1 MSKLCN
7 VKSKKGISLAYA
19 LIVCLFLFLIT
30 GGIATVALLQQN
42 ETGSDLNVRQAYIS
56 AKSGLDTMKDAL
68 KNNVITNTSLPSGS
82 DTKYYV
88 MYTDDTGTL
97 HCETFNADAEESAKE
112 RAKEIEAS
120 DDFTLVGGEGTYF
133 KIAGK
138 PGGGDTYSVTAL
150 NVTGKYNNNVSMN
163 KGDLSF
169 DAVIYKKYTYKLK
182 PTDPPTDSPIN
193 PPTDTPT
200 GLTDPPTDTPSDTP
214 SVSGRGGGTFLMVD
228 QQAAINELRNASGSS
243 AQKMLNEMH
252 IGNSGGSATASDG
265 QVIYTLDTQANFKTS
280 VSYTPLVYSQTLKV
294 TTQNGKS
301 QISAYNQGVY
311 LRGTYAGS
319 EVNQYAQVNG
329 NPKDLGRVSYFSQ
342 NGDYEASINCTF
354 LSIANNF
361 VTIEKSPIISYLG
374 SYGRNYVYI
383 RLEKDITFHMCRDN
397 DRSYDAGSS
406 FTKSAGWYKF
416 HTDKSKYLYD
426 DRSYNGY
433 ENRGYGPWEKLNYTP
448 SSAELGCVDVL
459 SEILSYFE
467 DGGQIHTGCN
477 ETKSVYG
484 DDACIQILGNDGQ
497 YIGNNHG
504 GYSTSDVDGYYAGY
518 YQDRSKMNIFLAP
531 CHGPDFSGYFH
542 WFAGRSFNLYYYSK
556 NDFTVQ
562 DGAHIRMSSP
572 TIVLTIGPQPERS
585 NDPNICD
592 RGVTISNTVKQGG
605 DNASFKLYG
614 AVEESGKPGGLRY
627 GTGSCSKLM
636 VMCDFNIVYNGGSY
650 GVRKGIY
657 TNVPTGLD
665 LFSDAGRDYFTTTTP
680 SPLPVSSTGSSLTF
694 SSSSSVL
701 PASVNTAGS
710 TASGNVFA
718 NMFTR
723 LFSNMFRIVPNATTT
738 LLAPDGT
745 TSVKTIGLTDVAGRS
760 AIAFN
765 KKVETIMYKNPDASG
780 KYHTLSVGGSGLKVQ
795 RELSNG
801 AVVDSIVFQDAGNY
815 NIPINPGSTVEVS
828 DGIELSGSALEARA
842 GLVGSNF
849 ELAGTPETHI
859 AIPSERY
866 Y

>member
-1 MSKLCN
+1 MSKLFN

-68 KNNVITNTSLPSGS
+68 KNNIITNANLPSGS
-82 DTKYYV
+82 DAKYYV
-88 MYTDDTGTL
+88 MYTDDSGTL
-97 HCETFNADAEESAKE
+97 HCETFDADSEANAKE

-120 DDFTLVGGEGTYF
+120 DDYTLIGGEGTYF
-133 KIAGK
+133 KIASK
-138 PGGGDTYSVTAL
+138 AGGDTYSVTAL

-169 DAVIYKKYTYKLK
+169 DAVIYKKYIYKLK
-182 PTDPPTDSPIN
+182 PTDPPTY
-193 PPTDTPT
+193 PPTGTTTLTTTPT
-200 GLTDPPTDTPSDTP
+200 TEPSTEITTGPPHI
-214 SVSGRGGGTFLMVD
+214 SGYGGGTFLMVD
-228 QQAAINELRNASGSS
+228 QQAAINELRNSSGSS

-265 QVIYTLDTQANFKTS
+265 QLIYTLDTQANFKTS

-319 EVNQYAQVNG
+319 EVNQYAQVSG

-416 HTDKSKYLYD
+416 HTDKNKYLYD
-426 DRSYNGY
+426 PRDYNSG
-433 ENRGYGPWEKLNYTP
+433 GPWEKLSYTP

-459 SEILSYFE
+459 SEILSYLE

-484 DDACIQILGNDGQ
+484 DDACIQILGDDGQ
-497 YIGNNHG
+497 YIGNSDG
-504 GYSTSDVDGYYAGY
+504 GYSHSDVDGYYAGY

-531 CHGPDFSGYFH
+531 CYGPDFSGYFH

-562 DGAHIRMSSP
+562 NGANIRMSSP
-572 TIVLTIGPQPERS
+572 TIVLTIGPQPVRS
-585 NDPNICD
+585 GDPNTAEQ
-592 RGVTISNTVKQGG
+592 GVTISNTVRQGG
-605 DNASFKLYG
+605 DMASFKIYG
-614 AVEESGKPGGLRY
+614 AVAEDGKPGGIHY
-627 GTGSCSKLM
+627 GMGSCSKLM
-636 VMCDFNIVYNGGSY
+636 VMCNFNVVYNGGSY
-650 GVRKGIY
+650 TVSEGVY
-657 TNVPTGLD
+657 TNVPAGLE
-665 LFSDAGRDYFTTTTP
+665 LFSSEGYNYFTSTSP
-680 SPLPVSSTGSSLTF
+680 SPLPVSVAGSSLTF
-694 SSSSSVL
+694 SSGSSVL
-701 PASVNTAGS
+701 PASVNIAGN

-780 KYHTLSVGGSGLKVQ
+780 KYHTLSVGGSGLKIQ

-801 AVVDSIVFQDAGNY
+801 AVVDCIVFQEAGNY
-815 NIPINPGSTVEVS
+815 NIGINSGVTSEVS
-828 DGIELSGSALEARA
+828 NGIELSGSALEVRA
-842 GLVGSNF
+842 GLIGSNY